1 MLTVHDSAGVSVEL
15 KSSGGNITSR
25 GSQVSVMTAVYVD
38 LYMTSS
44 SPATVII
51 SSPPKNDVVQN
62 FVAAGLDHV
71 VPGHEAGPSPSGCLH
86 SLDVLQE
93 GFDVAF
99 SFLLP
104 LWF

>member
-1 MLTVHDSAGVSVEL
+1 MQL
-15 KSSGGNITSR
+15 
-25 GSQVSVMTAVYVD
+25 SVMTAVYGD
-38 LYMTSS
+38 LYRTTTST